1 MLDKERILAKIDELD
16 VYLNELVQIIPAD
29 FEEYQQIEKKR
40 SCERLLQLCVEC
52 VIDICKLFVSGL
64 RLGLPSEEN
73 DLFDKMVKKEI
84 LPKQMNSLLKEM
96 RGFRNILVHE
106 YAATDDELVFKTIKT
121 KLDDFES
128 FKREIL
134 DALKGKDK

>member
-40 SCERLLQLCVEC
+40 CCERLLQLCVEC

-106 YAATDDELVFKTIKT
+106 
-121 KLDDFES
+121 
-128 FKREIL
+128 
-134 DALKGKDK
+134 